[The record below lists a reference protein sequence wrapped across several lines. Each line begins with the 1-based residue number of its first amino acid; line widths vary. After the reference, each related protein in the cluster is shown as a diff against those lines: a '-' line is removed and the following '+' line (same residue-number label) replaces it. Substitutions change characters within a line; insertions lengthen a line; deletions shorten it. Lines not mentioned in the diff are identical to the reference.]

1 MSVSSYAGFI
11 TVVLLAAVL
20 IVSSFVVPILVAG
33 FASSRVITKTRYWLT
48 STWWPWAIVGGAI
61 FTAVMWSLA
70 ARDVAPLLGAGQ
82 PDEGPAQMAQILGG
96 HAMIA
101 GGLGLLA
108 GAGLGPL
115 VFAARRRRVA
125 LRTLERRLPDVKM
138 QEDVE
143 KARKRAADWS
153 AAGQLRLQMDPRN
166 GKIVGTKQIGR
177 AARWVLGLPVSQRV
191 ASSRPGRAWAELRRP
206 IRAPYGRNG
215 EWVFGLVQRPTV
227 RTWRERLADKA
238 EVRDWTAKGGRFLK
252 WPEDSSA
259 WRVLLLGEA
268 GAGKTVLLWVWVL
281 CAVMM
286 KAPVVL
292 IDGKGIHADA
302 ERLAGMLRRMGRTVQ
317 IGGRWNLF
325 TGSAAQITEKIMR
338 VVGES
343 AGEGQF
349 YSDEARDLLELLQV
363 KAPLRSMQDLE
374 TRLIELPRWLSS
386 QMLADFS
393 APIDKSGTTKAMRAA
408 AKIRGRMR
416 NLAPFLGEDGWTFDD
431 LGADV
436 RLVPIR
442 PSLAAERILGD
453 VMLADLRQWLG
464 ALTEPRRML
473 CVVDEFAQLV
483 STTTDP
489 GDLAASLAETGRS
502 QGVGLVL
509 AAQSLP
515 GISGDLTFRERLSS
529 SGIAVV
535 IGRSKS
541 PEAAVSLAGTVKRM
555 EASGDAS
562 EGTELNTGRAQ
573 DTYAIAPQDVR
584 ETWDGA
590 FYLIQGGRHTPF
602 RAIPPEVLTSRP
614 DVYVP
619 AVDVDEDPDEG
630 EQPAAAAADAWI
642 GLEVQLQEQGEGR
655 WTATAWPSTAEF
667 IADDEVDPARVA
679 FTTTATA
686 PAVPVGEWWSSWR
699 PEQETQWGAARHSLP
714 SEWIA
719 ACERVVGQARQRY
732 DL

>member
-1 MSVSSYAGFI
+1 MFVSSYSGFI
-11 TVVLLAAVL
+11 TVVMLAVVL
-20 IVSSFVVPILVAG
+20 VVSSFVVPILVAW
-33 FASSRVITKTRYWLT
+33 FAGSRIITKTRYWLT
-48 STWWPWAIVGGAI
+48 VTWWPWVIGGGAI
-61 FTAVMWSLA
+61 FTAVMWWLA
-70 ARDVAPLLGAGQ
+70 ARDVLPVLAAGGA
-82 PDEGPAQMAQILGG
+82 DEAPAQMVQVFGG
-96 HAMIA
+96 HALVA

-108 GAGLGPL
+108 GVGLGPL

-153 AAGQLRLQMDPRN
+153 AAGQLRLQMNPRN

-177 AARWVLGLPVSQRV
+177 VARWVLGLPVSQRI
-191 ASSRPGRAWAELRRP
+191 ASSRPGRA
-206 IRAPYGRNG
+206 PYARHG
-215 EWVFGLVQRPTV
+215 EWVFGLIQRPTV
-227 RTWRERLADKA
+227 RTWRERLADKSL
-238 EVRDWTAKGGRFLK
+238 VRDWTAKGGRFVK

-292 IDGKGIHADA
+292 IDGKGIAADA
-302 ERLAGMLRRMGRTVQ
+302 ERLAGMLRKMGRTVQ

-349 YSDEARDLLELLQV
+349 YSDEARDLLDLLQV

-386 QMLADFS
+386 QSLNDFS
-393 APIDKSGTTKAMRAA
+393 APVDKSGTTKAMRAG

-442 PSLAAERILGD
+442 PALAAERILGD

-515 GISGDLTFRERLSS
+515 GISGDLTFRDRLSS

-555 EASGDAS
+555 EASGDAT
-562 EGTELNTGRAQ
+562 EGAELNTGRAQ

-584 ETWDGA
+584 EAWDGA
-590 FYLIQGGRHTPF
+590 FYLIQGGLHTPF

-614 DVYVP
+614 DAYVP
-619 AVDVDEDPDEG
+619 AVDVDEEADEG
-630 EQPAAAAADAWI
+630 EQPPAAAADAWI
-642 GLEVQLQEQGEGR
+642 GLEVQLQEHSAGR
-655 WTATAWPSTAEF
+655 WPATAWPSTAEF
-667 IADDEVDPARVA
+667 IADDEPDPVCVE

-732 DL
+732 GL